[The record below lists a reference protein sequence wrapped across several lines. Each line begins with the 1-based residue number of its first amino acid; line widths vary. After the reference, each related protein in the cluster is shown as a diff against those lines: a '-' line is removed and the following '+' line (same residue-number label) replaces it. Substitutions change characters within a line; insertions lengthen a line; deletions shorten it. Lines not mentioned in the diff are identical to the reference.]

1 MSKKRQ
7 LAMQP
12 SANVD
17 MNPMLDIVFILLIFF
32 IVTASFSKE
41 PVLDISKQDKAAR
54 SLTPTLTPQINI
66 DDKNQIF
73 LNGRQIDVDAIAIN
87 IARVAAKGE
96 ITSIGLKAHAQS
108 EHNTLVQVLDAV
120 KSQTSA
126 PVSLASI

>member
-1 MSKKRQ
+1 MSKKHQ
-7 LAMQP
+7 FAMQP

-54 SLTPTLTPQINI
+54 SLMPNLTPQISI
-66 DDKNQIF
+66 DDKNLIY
-73 LNGRQIDVDAIAIN
+73 LNERQIDVDTIAIN
-87 IARVAAKGE
+87 IARVAARGD

-108 EHNTLVQVLDAV
+108 EHNTLEQVLNAV

-126 PVSLASI
+126 PVSLASW

>member
-1 MSKKRQ
+1 MSKKHQ
-7 LAMQP
+7 FAMQP

-54 SLTPTLTPQINI
+54 SLMPNLTPQISI
-66 DDKNQIF
+66 DDKNLIY
-73 LNGRQIDVDAIAIN
+73 LNERQIDVDTIAIN
-87 IARVAAKGE
+87 IARVAAKGD
-96 ITSIGLKAHAQS
+96 ITSIGLKVHAQS
-108 EHNTLVQVLDAV
+108 EHNTLVQVLNAV

-126 PVSLASI
+126 PVSLASW

>member
-1 MSKKRQ
+1 MSKKHQ

>member
-1 MSKKRQ
+1 MIKKHQ
-7 LAMQP
+7 LTMQP

-41 PVLDISKQDKAAR
+41 PVLDISKQDQAAR
-54 SLTPTLTPQINI
+54 ALTPTLTPQINI
-66 DDKNQIF
+66 DDKNQIY
-73 LNGRQIDVDAIAIN
+73 LNGRQIDVDTIAIN
-87 IARVAAKGE
+87 IARVAAKGH
-96 ITSIGLKAHAQS
+96 ITLIGLKAHAQS

-126 PVSLASI
+126 PVSLASL